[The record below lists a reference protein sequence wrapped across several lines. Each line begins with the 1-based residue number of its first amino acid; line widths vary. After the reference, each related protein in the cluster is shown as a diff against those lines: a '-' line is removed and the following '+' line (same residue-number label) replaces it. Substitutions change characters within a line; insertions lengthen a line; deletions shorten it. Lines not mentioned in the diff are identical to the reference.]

1 MRQALLETDSLS
13 RGTRGIISPAA
24 LFWQRQFDRFVA
36 RMRSHAIPV
45 RVRLWNGFEAVLG
58 DEPRVTFTIPS
69 VASLRKLIRPS
80 LDRLG
85 TAYVEGKL
93 EVEGKLADIL
103 QVAVRLATYGAPRA
117 RRGPR
122 MFRHTRDVDAEAIQ
136 YHYDVSNQFYS
147 LWLDRNMVYSCAYF
161 RSPQD
166 SLDDAQMQK
175 IDHILVKLRVK
186 PGDRLLDIGCGW
198 GALIIRAAQKYG
210 AKAVG
215 ITLSRNQYDLARER
229 IAAAGLADRC
239 EVRQQDYRDL
249 SGKFDRIASVGMFEH
264 VGLRNLH
271 DYFSKIRD
279 LLEDGGTV
287 MNHGITAG
295 DPDSAE
301 SPLGASEYIER
312 YVFPRGELPHISRTL
327 YEMCA
332 AGLEPV
338 DVENLRRHYA
348 LTLTHWC
355 ERFEVN
361 GQQLR
366 EIAGDKR
373 WRIWR
378 MYLAGCAYGF
388 ANEWMAL
395 HQILAVKGGSGGG
408 ALPLTRDY
416 IYSGGKENGEP
427 SPPSPFA

>member
-1 MRQALLETDSLS
+1 MPQAFVETNSMS
-13 RGTRGIISPAA
+13 RGVRGITSPAA

-36 RMRSHAIPV
+36 RMRHHAIPL
-45 RVRLWNGFEAVLG
+45 RVRLWNGIEAVLG
-58 DEPRVTFTIPS
+58 DEPRVTFTVPS
-69 VASLRKLIRPS
+69 AASLRQLIRPS
-80 LDRLG
+80 LDHLG

-103 QVAVRLATYGAPRA
+103 QVAIRLATHGAPKA

-122 MFRHTRDVDAEAIQ
+122 MFRHTRDVDAEAIR
-136 YHYDVSNQFYS
+136 YHYDVSNEFYG

-166 SLDDAQMQK
+166 SLDDAQIQK

-198 GALIIRAAQKYG
+198 GALVMRAAEKFG

-215 ITLSRNQYDLARER
+215 ITLSQNQYDLASER

-239 EVRQQDYRDL
+239 EVRLQDYRDV

-264 VGLRNLH
+264 VGLKNLRL
-271 DYFSKIRD
+271 YFAKIRD
-279 LLEDGGTV
+279 LLEDDGTV
-287 MNHGITAG
+287 MNHGITSG

-301 SPLGASEYIER
+301 SPLGASDYIDR
-312 YVFPRGELPHISRTL
+312 YVFPHGELPHISRTL

-348 LTLTHWC
+348 LTLTHWSD
-355 ERFEVN
+355 RFETHE
-361 GQQLR
+361 QQLR
-366 EIAGDKR
+366 EIGGDKR

-378 MYLAGCAYGF
+378 MYLAGCAYAF
-388 ANEWMAL
+388 AQEWMAL
-395 HQILAVKGGSGGG
+395 HQILAVKAGSGAK

-416 IYSGGKENGEP
+416 MYEARSRR
-427 SPPSPFA
+427 

>member
-13 RGTRGIISPAA
+13 RGTRGITSPTA

-36 RMRSHAIPV
+36 RMRRYAIPA
-45 RVRLWNGFEAVLG
+45 RVRLWNGLEAVLG

-69 VASLRKLIRPS
+69 VSSLRQLLRPS

-103 QVAVRLATYGAPRA
+103 QVAVRLAVHGASRA

-122 MFRHTRDVDAEAIQ
+122 MFRHTRAIDAEAIQ

-161 RSPQD
+161 RSAQD
-166 SLDDAQMQK
+166 SLDDAQIQK

-198 GALIIRAAQKYG
+198 GALIMRAAEKFG

-215 ITLSRNQYDLARER
+215 VTLSRNQYDLARER

-239 EVRQQDYRDL
+239 EVRLQDYRDL

-264 VGLRNLH
+264 VGLRNLRA
-271 DYFSKIRD
+271 YFSKIRD
-279 LLEDGGTV
+279 LLEEDGAV

-301 SPLGASEYIER
+301 SPLGAGEYIER

-348 LTLTHWC
+348 LTLTHWS
-355 ERFEVN
+355 ERFEAN
-361 GQQLR
+361 SQQLR
-366 EIAGDKR
+366 EITGDRR

-395 HQILAVKGGSGGG
+395 HQILAVKRGSGGG

-416 IYSGGKENGEP
+416 MYQVS
-427 SPPSPFA
+427 

>member
-1 MRQALLETDSLS
+1 MRQALVETSFS
-13 RGTRGIISPAA
+13 RGVRGIASPATM
-24 LFWQRQFDRFVA
+24 FWQRQFDRFVA
-36 RMRSHAIPV
+36 RMRTHAIPA
-45 RVRLWNGFEAVLG
+45 RVRLWNGLEAVLG

-69 VASLRKLIRPS
+69 VATLRQLIRPS
-80 LDRLG
+80 LARLG
-85 TAYVEGKL
+85 TAYVEGRL

-103 QVAVRLATYGAPRA
+103 QVAVRLATLGAPAA

-122 MFRHTRDVDAEAIQ
+122 MFRHTRTVDAEAIR

-198 GALIIRAAQKYG
+198 GALITRAAQKFG
-210 AKAVG
+210 AKPVG

-239 EVRQQDYRDL
+239 EVRLEDYRDL

-264 VGLRNLH
+264 VGLKNLRA
-271 DYFSKIRD
+271 YFSKIRD

-301 SPLGASEYIER
+301 SPLGASDYIER
-312 YVFPRGELPHISRTL
+312 YVFPHGELPHISRTL

-348 LTLTHWC
+348 LTLAHWC
-355 ERFEVN
+355 ERFEAH

-395 HQILAVKGGSGGG
+395 HQILAVKGASGGSV
-408 ALPLTRDY
+408 LPLTRDY
-416 IYSGGKENGEP
+416 MYQGG
-427 SPPSPFA
+427 S

>member
-1 MRQALLETDSLS
+1 MRHAFVETGPS
-13 RGTRGIISPAA
+13 RGTRGIASPVA

-36 RMRSHAIPV
+36 RMRDQAIPL
-45 RVRLWNGFEAVLG
+45 RVRLWNGIEAVLG

-69 VASLRKLIRPS
+69 AASLRQLIRPS

-93 EVEGKLADIL
+93 EVEGKLADVL
-103 QVAVRLATYGAPRA
+103 QVAARLTSLAAPRA

-122 MFRHTRDVDAEAIQ
+122 MFRHTRAGDSEAIR
-136 YHYDVSNQFYS
+136 YHYDVSNRFYE

-198 GALIIRAAQKYG
+198 GALIMRAAQKFG
-210 AKAVG
+210 ARAVG
-215 ITLSRNQYDLARER
+215 ITLSQNQYELARQR
-229 IAAAGLADRC
+229 IAEAGLADRC
-239 EVRQQDYRDL
+239 EVRLQDYRDV

-264 VGLRNLH
+264 VGLRNLRT
-271 DYFSKIRD
+271 YFSKIRD
-279 LLEDGGTV
+279 LLEDDGTV
-287 MNHGITAG
+287 MNHGITSA

-301 SPLGASEYIER
+301 SPLGAGEYIAR
-312 YVFPRGELPHISRTL
+312 YVFPHGELPHISRTL
-327 YEMCA
+327 YEMCT
-332 AGLEPV
+332 AGLDPV

-348 LTLTHWC
+348 LTLTHWS
-355 ERFEVN
+355 ERFEAN
-361 GQQLR
+361 SQQLR
-366 EIAGDKR
+366 DIAGEKR

-388 ANEWMAL
+388 AQEWVAI
-395 HQILAVKGGSGGG
+395 HQSLAVKSGAGTR

-416 IYSGGKENGEP
+416 MYEGKP
-427 SPPSPFA
+427 

>member
-1 MRQALLETDSLS
+1 
-13 RGTRGIISPAA
+13 
-24 LFWQRQFDRFVA
+24 
-36 RMRSHAIPV
+36 
-45 RVRLWNGFEAVLG
+45 
-58 DEPRVTFTIPS
+58 
-69 VASLRKLIRPS
+69 
-80 LDRLG
+80 
-85 TAYVEGKL
+85 
-93 EVEGKLADIL
+93 
-103 QVAVRLATYGAPRA
+103 
-117 RRGPR
+117 
-122 MFRHTRDVDAEAIQ
+122 
-136 YHYDVSNQFYS
+136 
-147 LWLDRNMVYSCAYF
+147 MVYSCAYF

-198 GALIIRAAQKYG
+198 GALITRAAQKFG
-210 AKAVG
+210 AKPVG

-239 EVRQQDYRDL
+239 EVRLEDYRDL

-264 VGLRNLH
+264 VGLKNLRA
-271 DYFSKIRD
+271 YFSKIRD

-301 SPLGASEYIER
+301 SPLGASDYIER
-312 YVFPRGELPHISRTL
+312 YVFPHGELPHISRTL

-348 LTLTHWC
+348 LTLAHWC
-355 ERFEVN
+355 ERFEAH

-395 HQILAVKGGSGGG
+395 HQILAVKGASGGSV
-408 ALPLTRDY
+408 LPLTRDY
-416 IYSGGKENGEP
+416 MYQGG
-427 SPPSPFA
+427 S

>member
-1 MRQALLETDSLS
+1 MRHALVETDSSS
-13 RGTRGIISPAA
+13 RGTPGFASPAA
-24 LFWQRQFDRFVA
+24 LFWKRQFDRFVD
-36 RMRSHAIPV
+36 RMRGHAIPA
-45 RVRLWNGFEAVLG
+45 RVRLWNGLEAALG
-58 DEPRVTFTIPS
+58 DEPRVTFTVPS
-69 VASLRKLIRPS
+69 AAALRQLIRPS

-85 TAYVEGKL
+85 SAYVEGKL

-103 QVAVRLATYGAPRA
+103 QVAVRLARLGALKP

-122 MFRHTRDVDAEAIQ
+122 MFRHHTRAIDAEAIR
-136 YHYDVSNQFYS
+136 YHYDVSNQFYA
-147 LWLDRNMVYSCAYF
+147 LWLDHNMVYSCAYF
-161 RSPQD
+161 HSPQD
-166 SLDDAQMQK
+166 TLDQAQMQK

-198 GALIIRAAQKYG
+198 GALIIRAAEKFG

-215 ITLSRNQYDLARER
+215 ITLSKNQYELARER

-239 EVRQQDYRDL
+239 EVRLQDYRDV

-264 VGLRNLH
+264 VGLNNLRV
-271 DYFSKIRD
+271 YFSTIRD
-279 LLEDGGTV
+279 LLEDNGTV

-301 SPLGASEYIER
+301 SPLGASDYIER
-312 YVFPRGELPHISRTL
+312 YVFPHGELPHISRTL
-327 YEMCA
+327 YEMCS

-348 LTLTHWC
+348 LTLTHWS
-355 ERFEVN
+355 ERFEAN
-361 GQQLR
+361 GTQLR
-366 EIAGDKR
+366 EIAGEKR

-388 ANEWMAL
+388 EQEWMAL
-395 HQILAVKGGSGGG
+395 HQILAVKSGVGGG
-408 ALPLTRDY
+408 VLPLTRDY
-416 IYSGGKENGEP
+416 MYETS
-427 SPPSPFA
+427 

>member
-1 MRQALLETDSLS
+1 MRHSLVETDSPS
-13 RGTRGIISPAA
+13 AGTRGFASAA
-24 LFWQRQFDRFVA
+24 SLFWKRQFDRFVA
-36 RMRSHAIPV
+36 RMRGHAIPV
-45 RVRLWNGFEAVLG
+45 RVRLWNGLEAEL
-58 DEPRVTFTIPS
+58 DDDPRVTFTISSP
-69 VASLRKLIRPS
+69 ASLRHVVRPS

-93 EVEGKLADIL
+93 EVEGNPADVL
-103 QVAVRLATYGAPRA
+103 QVAVGLARLGAVRA

-122 MFRHTRDVDAEAIQ
+122 MFRHTRDIDSEAIR
-136 YHYDVSNQFYS
+136 YHYDVSNQFYA
-147 LWLDRNMVYSCAYF
+147 LWLDQNMVYSCGYF

-166 SLDDAQMQK
+166 SLDQAQIQK
-175 IDHILVKLRVK
+175 IDHILGKLRVK

-198 GALIIRAAQKYG
+198 GALIIRAAQKFG
-210 AKAVG
+210 ARCVG
-215 ITLSRNQYDLARER
+215 ITLSQNQLDLARER

-239 EVRQQDYRDL
+239 EVRLQDYRDT

-264 VGLRNLH
+264 VGLANLRG
-271 DYFSKIRD
+271 YFSKIRD
-279 LLEDGGTV
+279 LLEDQGTAL
-287 MNHGITAG
+287 NHGITAG
-295 DPDSAE
+295 DPDSSE
-301 SPLGASEYIER
+301 SPLGAGEYIER

-332 AGLEPV
+332 AGLEPI

-348 LTLTHWC
+348 MTLNHWS
-355 ERFEVN
+355 ERFEAHA
-361 GQQLR
+361 QQLR

-388 ANEWMAL
+388 AQEWMAL
-395 HQILAVKGGSGGG
+395 HQILAVKAGSGGG

-416 IYSGGKENGEP
+416 MYQG
-427 SPPSPFA
+427 

>member
-1 MRQALLETDSLS
+1 MPQALVDTDSLL
-13 RGTRGIISPAA
+13 RGVRGMASPAA

-36 RMRSHAIPV
+36 RMRHHAIPA
-45 RVRLWNGFEAVLG
+45 RVRLWNGVEAALG

-69 VASLRKLIRPS
+69 VASLRQLIRPS

-85 TAYVEGKL
+85 AAYVEGRL

-103 QVAVRLATYGAPRA
+103 QVAMRLATHGAPRA

-122 MFRHTRDVDAEAIQ
+122 MFRHTRAVDAEAIC
-136 YHYDVSNQFYS
+136 YHYDVSNEFYA
-147 LWLDRNMVYSCAYF
+147 LWLDSSMVYSCAYF

-166 SLDDAQMQK
+166 SLEDAQTQK
-175 IDHILVKLRVK
+175 IDHILVKLGVK

-198 GALIIRAAQKYG
+198 GALVIRAAEKFG
-210 AKAVG
+210 ARALG
-215 ITLSRNQYDLARER
+215 ITLSRNQYELARQR

-239 EVRQQDYRDL
+239 EVRLQDYRDVT
-249 SGKFDRIASVGMFEH
+249 GKFDRIASVGMFEH
-264 VGLRNLH
+264 VGLKNLRG
-271 DYFSKIRD
+271 YFEKIRD
-279 LLEDGGTV
+279 LLQDDGTV
-287 MNHGITAG
+287 MNHGITSG

-301 SPLGASEYIER
+301 SPLGASDYIER
-312 YVFPRGELPHISRTL
+312 YVFPHGELPHISRTL

-348 LTLTHWC
+348 LTLTHWS
-355 ERFEVN
+355 ERFEASE
-361 GQQLR
+361 QRAR
-366 EIAGDKR
+366 EIAGERR

-378 MYLAGCAYGF
+378 MYLAGCAYAF
-388 ANEWMAL
+388 AQEWMAL
-395 HQILAVKGGSGGG
+395 HQVLAVRAGTGTR

-416 IYSGGKENGEP
+416 IYERGP
-427 SPPSPFA
+427 

>member
-1 MRQALLETDSLS
+1 MRQALVETSLS
-13 RGTRGIISPAA
+13 RGVRGIASPAA
-24 LFWQRQFDRFVA
+24 MFWQRQFDRFVA
-36 RMRSHAIPV
+36 RMRGHAIPA
-45 RVRLWNGFEAVLG
+45 RVRLWNGLEAVLG

-69 VASLRKLIRPS
+69 VATLRQLIRPS

-103 QVAVRLATYGAPRA
+103 QVAVRLATLGAPAA

-122 MFRHTRDVDAEAIQ
+122 MFRHTRAGDAEAIH

-175 IDHILVKLRVK
+175 IDHILVKLGVK

-198 GALIIRAAQKYG
+198 GALIMRAAEKFG

-229 IAAAGLADRC
+229 IAAAGLAERC
-239 EVRQQDYRDL
+239 EVRLEDYRDV

-264 VGLRNLH
+264 VGLQNLRA
-271 DYFSKIRD
+271 YFSKIRD
-279 LLEDGGTV
+279 LLQDGGTV
-287 MNHGITAG
+287 MNHGITSG

-301 SPLGASEYIER
+301 SPLGASDYIER
-312 YVFPRGELPHISRTL
+312 YVFPQGELPHISRTL

-348 LTLTHWC
+348 LTLTHWA
-355 ERFEVN
+355 ERFEAH
-361 GQQLR
+361 GEQLR

-395 HQILAVKGGSGGG
+395 HQILAVKGGSGGS

-416 IYSGGKENGEP
+416 MYQGG
-427 SPPSPFA
+427 S

>member
-13 RGTRGIISPAA
+13 HGTRGIPRPAA
-24 LFWQRQFDRFVA
+24 LFWQRQLDRFVA
-36 RMRSHAIPV
+36 RMRRYAIPV
-45 RVRLWNGFEAVLG
+45 RVRLWNGLEAVLG
-58 DEPRVTFTIPS
+58 DEPRVTFTVPS
-69 VASLRKLIRPS
+69 VSSLRKVLRPS

-103 QVAVRLATYGAPRA
+103 QVAVRLAMYGAPRA

-147 LWLDRNMVYSCAYF
+147 LWLDQNMVYSCAYF

-198 GALIIRAAQKYG
+198 GALIRRAAEKFG

-229 IAAAGLADRC
+229 IAAAGLTDQC
-239 EVRQQDYRDL
+239 EVRLQDYRDV

-264 VGLRNLH
+264 VGLKNLRA
-271 DYFSKIRD
+271 YFSKIHD

-301 SPLGASEYIER
+301 SPLGAGEYIER

-348 LTLTHWC
+348 LTLTHWS
-355 ERFEVN
+355 ERFEAH

-388 ANEWMAL
+388 SNEWMAL
-395 HQILAVKGGSGGG
+395 HQILAVKRGSGGG

-416 IYSGGKENGEP
+416 MYPVS
-427 SPPSPFA
+427 